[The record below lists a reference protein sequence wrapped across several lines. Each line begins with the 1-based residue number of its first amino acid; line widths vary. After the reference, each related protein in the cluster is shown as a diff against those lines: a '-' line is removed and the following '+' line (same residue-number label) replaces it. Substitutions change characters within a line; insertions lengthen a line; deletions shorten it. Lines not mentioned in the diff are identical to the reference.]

1 MPTDMQLKCLY
12 RIGYQL
18 TYVMF
23 QPIHLICIDDRTQNL
38 FILAGNNEQLEF
50 EVTPQGTVMSKI
62 DYVTMSDQQLRQ
74 YFLEHRH
81 DEAAFKAYLDRR
93 RAR

>member
-12 RIGYQL
+12 RICYQL

-23 QPIHLICIDDRTQNL
+23 QQIHLICIDDRTQNL

-50 EVTPQGTVMSKI
+50 EVTPQGEV
-62 DYVTMSDQQLRQ
+62 L
-74 YFLEHRH
+74 
-81 DEAAFKAYLDRR
+81 
-93 RAR
+93 

>member
-1 MPTDMQLKCLY
+1 
-12 RIGYQL
+12 
-18 TYVMF
+18 
-23 QPIHLICIDDRTQNL
+23 
-38 FILAGNNEQLEF
+38 
-50 EVTPQGTVMSKI
+50 MSKI

-93 RAR
+93 RARSPKVITTAIDPDFDAKIIAAIRQQMSDNLDRPQQEN

>member
-23 QPIHLICIDDRTQNL
+23 QPIHLICVDERTQNL
-38 FILAGNNEQLEF
+38 FILAGNNEEIEF
-50 EVTPQGTVMSKI
+50 EVTGEV
-62 DYVTMSDQQLRQ
+62 L
-74 YFLEHRH
+74 
-81 DEAAFKAYLDRR
+81 
-93 RAR
+93 